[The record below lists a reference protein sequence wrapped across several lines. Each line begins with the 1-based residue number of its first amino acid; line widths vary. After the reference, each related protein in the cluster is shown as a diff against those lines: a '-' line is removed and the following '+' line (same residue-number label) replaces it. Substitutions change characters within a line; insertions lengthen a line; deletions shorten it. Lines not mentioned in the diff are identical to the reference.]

1 VLIDLKI
8 GTLTHQDIGQMDMYV
23 RIYNH
28 MKKEDGDNPAI
39 GIILCS
45 EKDTTVVKYSVLA
58 ENQRLFAAKYM
69 LYLPSEDQLKRLI
82 ENDLYL
88 IEKQKSEKRFPQ

>member
-1 VLIDLKI
+1 
-8 GTLTHQDIGQMDMYV
+8 MDMYV

>member
-1 VLIDLKI
+1 MLIDLKI